1 MNLNSYLTYLH
12 IKITSYGQCT
22 KQLNKFTNC
31 ATSIT
36 LLIQLFFIAMII
48 VTLNY
53 EISIIA
59 KNTLD
64 YNIKLS
70 LILVIWHCGI
80 K

>member
-1 MNLNSYLTYLH
+1 MNLNSYLTYFH
-12 IKITSYGQCT
+12 IKITLGQCT
-22 KQLNKFTNC
+22 KQLNKFTNY

-53 EISIIA
+53 EISIIV

-70 LILVIWHCGI
+70 LFLGIWHCGI